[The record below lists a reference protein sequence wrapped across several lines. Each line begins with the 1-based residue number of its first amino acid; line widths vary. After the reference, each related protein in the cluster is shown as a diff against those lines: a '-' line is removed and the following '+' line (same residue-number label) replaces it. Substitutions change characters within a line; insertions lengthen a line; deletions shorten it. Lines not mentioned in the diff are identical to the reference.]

1 MMHEIPSLSLPYDFL
16 NKYPHLPD
24 ILRGK
29 GLPDICSE
37 EWIAIVLYFDS
48 GKAKRGDRTLFA
60 EYLKTSQS
68 SFNSRLDRD
77 LQGQHKGVV
86 HESAKINQKR

>member
-24 ILRGK
+24 TLRGK
-29 GLPDICSE
+29 GLPASDRDICSE
-37 EWIAIVLYFDS
+37 DSEWIAKVLYFDS

-77 LQGQHKGVV
+77 LQGQHK
-86 HESAKINQKR
+86 